1 VQNTIRTVTPEPGE
15 EGRVARDP
23 NVAQARG
30 FGASPHTSPR
40 SIPGGEARRQ
50 GVVFHDAFSESFDSA
65 SSSPPQGQRGAS
77 LRPRTHTLDGAFALR
92 QQQGPNPIPSIDS
105 RARVGS
111 FSSAGSQPFGDVDA
125 RSPSASLHSGQFTS
139 VVSPRSAD
147 IPTTSSSSSKDKKS
161 NNKRLIKRGAPRPNS
176 PSLSPPSVDSLSVS
190 IPTEDPNRT
199 LALMRNLCG
208 RMKGEVDYQ
217 VEAGQVWMGPGMCY
231 IDDDRGSLLFDSA
244 QDANQPIPLIGD
256 LRGCRIYPV
265 QHEGSASRCLQII
278 NHMANVEVILRPR
291 VAEELDLWLASLLCW
306 QQVRPHGTRSGTSRG
321 NNPTP
326 PTRPTARRTSSA
338 NGFTA
343 TKDGAIIKVGKVLL
357 WDKGVATS
365 PRAVVKRSSTRDL
378 QSGSTTWR
386 RVSCIL
392 QDNGEFK
399 LMTENDVAILSVI
412 ELSQLSRSAIQQLDK
427 SVLDEEYCIA
437 IFPMYSLNARQLSI
451 FRPVYLS
458 LESRVLFEVWFTLL
472 RTFAEP
478 ELYGLDAASNSLVE
492 VRDLE
497 RTFPGQ
503 LFRLEKTIQVKIT
516 EAKLVKAGPF
526 SEQHARHSKER
537 DPRVGNYLAEVI
549 LDGEV
554 RARTMTQ
561 TDTKTPF
568 WREETH
574 FTDLPAALPLLS
586 VVLKRVDGNLDTS
599 SHQLQASLGLPKTGN
614 LTEVLCGAVDIPL
627 GHLERSKTHEQWFNV
642 LDERKE
648 PMASMFLRI
657 QHDET
662 LVLSIDDYKPL
673 ADLLQQANFNLTNQI
688 AIVIPSALRRLA
700 EIFLNIFQVAGMASE
715 WLQALVEEEI
725 DGLGNQNTTKK
736 LRFSRRLK
744 SNDSGTS
751 ASEREALV
759 RDMSKSLAG
768 EANLLFRGNSLL
780 TQALECHMR
789 RLGKE
794 YLEIVLSERI
804 FEINELNPD
813 CEVDP
818 SRIRNHEDMDRHWAQ
833 LIIHTSKVWK
843 CIEDSV
849 QKLPGELRQILK
861 YVRGVAEDRYG
872 DFLRT
877 VSYTSVSGFLFL
889 RFICPAILNPKL
901 SGLLRDNPRPDAQ
914 RTLTLVA
921 KGLQALT
928 NLATFGKKESWM
940 EPMNQFLYGH
950 RQPFK
955 NFIDQVCSI
964 PSERTALHINASY
977 STPNTIVGRL
987 PPMARGGIPS
997 LPYLIDDARNYAT
1010 LVKLWLE
1017 LSPTSSA
1024 VAPQDFDGEL
1034 AEFDEQCKAIQQRTD
1049 ACLTQIDSIRESEDA
1064 NSVMDELVEGLD
1076 AVSLSY
1082 GYPPWYDSD
1091 PYRPPGSSGSDTE
1104 SQGPSVFTLFGRDI
1118 NVSKLSSPS
1127 ALDAGYPTGSTGTI
1141 RLKDRHGRHPRNFIS
1156 GLLGKKRSTS
1166 PAL

>member
-1 VQNTIRTVTPEPGE
+1 
-15 EGRVARDP
+15 
-23 NVAQARG
+23 
-30 FGASPHTSPR
+30 
-40 SIPGGEARRQ
+40 
-50 GVVFHDAFSESFDSA
+50 
-65 SSSPPQGQRGAS
+65 
-77 LRPRTHTLDGAFALR
+77 
-92 QQQGPNPIPSIDS
+92 
-105 RARVGS
+105 
-111 FSSAGSQPFGDVDA
+111 
-125 RSPSASLHSGQFTS
+125 
-139 VVSPRSAD
+139 
-147 IPTTSSSSSKDKKS
+147 
-161 NNKRLIKRGAPRPNS
+161 
-176 PSLSPPSVDSLSVS
+176 
-190 IPTEDPNRT
+190 
-199 LALMRNLCG
+199 MRNLCG

-217 VEAGQVWMGPGMCY
+217 IEAGQVWIGPGMCY
-231 IDDDRGSLLFDSA
+231 IDDDRGSLLFDPA
-244 QDANQPIPLIGD
+244 HNMNQAIPLIGD
-256 LRGCRIYPV
+256 LRGCRVYPI
-265 QHEGSASRCLQII
+265 QHESSPNKCLQIV
-278 NHMANVEVILRPR
+278 NHMANAEVILKPR
-291 VAEELDLWLASLLCW
+291 ASDELDLWLASLLCW
-306 QQVRPHGTRSGTSRG
+306 QQVRPSGARSGPSKG
-321 NNPTP
+321 NNVTTLARP
-326 PTRPTARRTSSA
+326 PARRSSSTA
-338 NGFTA
+338 GFVPGR
-343 TKDGAIIKVGKVLL
+343 DGAIIKVGKVLL

-365 PRAVVKRSSTRDL
+365 PRAVIKRSSTRDL
-378 QSGSTTWR
+378 QSASTTWR

-392 QDNGEFK
+392 SDNGDFK

-412 ELSQLSRSAIQQLDK
+412 ELSHLSRSAIQQLDK
-427 SVLDEEYCIA
+427 SVLDEDYCIA
-437 IFPMYSLNARQLSI
+437 IFPIYALSARQLSI

-472 RTFAEP
+472 RTFAVP
-478 ELYGLDAASNSLVE
+478 ELYGFDAVSNNLVE
-492 VRDLE
+492 VRDLSRPFE
-497 RTFPGQ
+497 GQ
-503 LFRLEKTIQVKIT
+503 LFRLEKTIQIKIT
-516 EAKLVKAGPF
+516 EAKILKPGPY
-526 SEQHARHSKER
+526 SEQHGRHSKDR
-537 DPRVGNYLAEVI
+537 DLRTGNYLAEVI

-554 RARTMTQ
+554 RSRTMTQ
-561 TDTKTPF
+561 TDTKAPF
-568 WREETH
+568 WREESQ

-586 VVLKRVDGNLDTS
+586 VLLKRVDGNLETS

-627 GHLERSKTHEQWFNV
+627 SQLECSKTHEQWLNV
-642 LDERKE
+642 LDETNE

-657 QHDET
+657 QHDES
-662 LVLSIDDYKPL
+662 LVLSIADYKPL

-688 AIVIPSALRRLA
+688 ATVIPSALRRIA
-700 EIFLNIFQVAGMASE
+700 EIFLNIFQVSGMASE

-744 SNDSGTS
+744 SNDSNASG
-751 ASEREALV
+751 SEREALV

-794 YLEIVLSERI
+794 YLEVVLSERI

-833 LIIHTSKVWK
+833 LITHTSKVWK
-843 CIEDSV
+843 CIEESV

-877 VSYTSVSGFLFL
+877 VSFTSVSGFLFL

-955 NFIDQVCSI
+955 DFIDSVCSI
-964 PSERTALHINASY
+964 SSEKTALHINASY

-987 PPMARGGIPS
+987 PPMSRGGIPS

-1010 LVKLWLE
+1010 LVNLWLD

-1024 VAPQDFDGEL
+1024 VAPQDLDGEL
-1034 AEFDEQCKAIQQRTD
+1034 AEFDQRCKELQQRTD
-1049 ACLTQIDSIRESEDA
+1049 ACLAQIESIREMEDA
-1064 NSVMDELVEGLD
+1064 NSITDELVESLD
-1076 AVSLSY
+1076 SVTLSY
-1082 GYPPWYDSD
+1082 GYPAWHETD
-1091 PYRPPGSSGSDTE
+1091 PYRPPGSSGSDAE
-1104 SQGPSVFTLFGRDI
+1104 SHGQAAFSLFGKDI
-1118 NVSKLSSPS
+1118 HVGRLTSPS
-1127 ALDAGYPTGSTGTI
+1127 ALEAAYPAGSTGTI
-1141 RLKDRHGRHPRNFIS
+1141 RFKDRNGRHPRNFIN
-1156 GLLGKKRSTS
+1156 GLLGKKRSAS
-1166 PAL
+1166 PAMVRAKSRDKDKDKGRGDKEKSRERGGLLGLTEAWHSDTSSKQDTVR